1 MGADIGGGDEGLGS
15 EVSVDSDADLRT
27 FSLSE
32 SAVSG
37 VSIFLGTRSGDLRCF
52 SKNFQTGISTIN
64 FQNDVGRV
72 FLYSVSESVT
82 DDVRSALSRA
92 RSLSF
97 EVGVVVDGILFI
109 FEKSRL
115 QCIQSNRVTEI
126 WGLLL
131 DSSRFWPA
139 GDRESWNLVAL
150 TAGLT
155 KLVTKMGDAL
165 VRV

>member
-1 MGADIGGGDEGLGS
+1 MCLGRDLLL
-15 EVSVDSDADLRT
+15 DSDAVLRA
-27 FSLSE
+27 FNLSE

-37 VSIFLGTRSGDLRCF
+37 VSIFFGRGSGDLRCF
-52 SKNFQTGISTIN
+52 SKDFQIDISTIS

-72 FLYSVSESVT
+72 FIYSVSESVT

-92 RSLSF
+92 RSASS
-97 EVGVVVDGILFI
+97 ESGVGVDGILFI
-109 FEKSRL
+109 FGKSRL
-115 QCIQSNRVTEI
+115 QCVQSNRVTEI

-155 KLVTKMGDAL
+155 KMVTTMGDAL

>member
-1 MGADIGGGDEGLGS
+1 MSAEGLGS
-15 EVSVDSDADLRT
+15 EVLLDSDADLRA

-37 VSIFLGTRSGDLRCF
+37 VSIFLGIRSGDLHCF
-52 SKNFQTGISTIN
+52 SKNFQTGISTIS

-92 RSLSF
+92 RSPSS
-97 EVGVVVDGILFI
+97 EVGVVDGILFI

-126 WGLLL
+126 WGLVL

-155 KLVTKMGDAL
+155 KRVTTIGDAL
-165 VRV
+165 MRV